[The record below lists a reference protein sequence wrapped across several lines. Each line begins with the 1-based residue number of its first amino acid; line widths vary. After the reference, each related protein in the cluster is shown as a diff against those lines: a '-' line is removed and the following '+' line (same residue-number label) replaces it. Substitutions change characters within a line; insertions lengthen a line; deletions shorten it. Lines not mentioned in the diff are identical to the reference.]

1 MTQLQSI
8 IGDYSVFLKDI
19 ISQVEHAGFDLAD
32 FTQLDHMCYRTVSDA
47 NYIDKK
53 TQLLKVG
60 TLLSETIVK
69 GRSISTIR
77 LAEPVVSGDWRVDCI
92 ELPAPKP
99 DSRYTEGLEHVE
111 FVLYD
116 PIDVF
121 LQKYPDKEFG
131 LRAKDR
137 GVNPEV
143 SYSLGKYAVKFHI
156 LSLQTATYLEKKLG
170 ISEVSD

>member
-1 MTQLQSI
+1 MTQLQAI
-8 IGDYSVFLKDI
+8 VGDYSVFLKDI
-19 ISQVEHAGFDLAD
+19 ISQVENAGFDTAD
-32 FTQLDHMCYRTVSDA
+32 FTQLDHMCYRTVSNA
-47 NYIDKK
+47 NYIEKK
-53 TQLLKVG
+53 TQLLMVG
-60 TLLSETIVK
+60 TLLTETIVK
-69 GRSISTIR
+69 GRPISTIR
-77 LAEPVVSGDWRVDCI
+77 LAEPVVSGNWRVDCI

-116 PIDVF
+116 PIAVF
-121 LQKYPDKEFG
+121 LQKHPDKEFG

-137 GVNPEV
+137 GVNPDV

-170 ISEVSD
+170 ITEVSD